1 MSVIQVSVNQSRI
14 EINPQL
20 LEEKAE
26 RILSA
31 LGYTDVELSILIVD
45 DREMADMNRQY
56 RHIDSTTDVL
66 SFPMWEGEFGDVC
79 MDLLGDV
86 VISAPTAQHMAME
99 HDRPLSAILDLLLVH
114 GILHLVG
121 YDHERG
127 EEAAREMETRSMD
140 LLHLLGHAKES
151 FDWYL
156 KPGDTDQMEK

>member
-1 MSVIQVSVNQSRI
+1 
-14 EINPQL
+14 
-20 LEEKAE
+20 
-26 RILSA
+26 

-45 DREMADMNRQY
+45 DQEMAGMNLQY
-56 RHIDSTTDVL
+56 RRIDSTTDVL
-66 SFPMWEGEFGDVC
+66 SFPMWEGDFGDVC

-86 VISAPTAQHMAME
+86 VISAPTAQRMAVE
-99 HDRPLSAILDLLLVH
+99 HRIPLSAVLDLLLVH

-127 EEAAREMETRSMD
+127 EEAAREMEDRSMD

-156 KPGDTDQMEK
+156 KPAEGPVQTS